1 MMREN
6 NQMFREEVILKIAVQ
21 MAMGI
26 QALHKLRIMHR
37 DLKVGEKPIHIFL
50 EREYFSYRWKH
61 CESWRP

>member
-37 DLKVGEKPIHIFL
+37 DLKVGV
-50 EREYFSYRWKH
+50 
-61 CESWRP
+61 

>member
-37 DLKVGEKPIHIFL
+37 DLKVGE
-50 EREYFSYRWKH
+50 
-61 CESWRP
+61 